1 MLARGNR
8 AFEVYSKTA
17 PAYMEEES
25 DIHRTEPYVYSQM
38 IAGPDAA
45 RFGEAKNS
53 WLTGT
58 ASWNYVAV
66 TQYILGIRPEYDGL
80 RIDPCIPSDWI
91 GFTVKRVYRGAEY
104 NITVRNTSNVS
115 KGVYKLIVDD
125 KEVKGNIIPF
135 STGKK
140 TYNVLCL
147 MGNK

>member
-1 MLARGNR
+1 
-8 AFEVYSKTA
+8 
-17 PAYMEEES
+17 
-25 DIHRTEPYVYSQM
+25 M

-104 NITVRNTSNVS
+104 NITVRNTSHVS
-115 KGVYKLIVDD
+115 KGVYKLVVDG
-125 KEVKGNIIPF
+125 KEIKGNIIPF
-135 STGKK
+135 STCKK
-140 TYNVLCL
+140 TYDVLCI